1 MGGRTQ
7 GVSGWGGGWGGVEE
21 GGKVSCLF
29 FALVSRELRGGRCQ
43 WSVAVVCRRGSGGGG
58 GGGGGWSA
66 EAAVFG
72 GLVRDRPSPCLL
84 AGRWTQSRS
93 ALV

>member
-1 MGGRTQ
+1 MVE
-7 GVSGWGGGWGGVEE
+7 GVRGWWRK

-29 FALVSRELRGGRCQ
+29 FCVGQPGIAWRPL
-43 WSVAVVCRRGSGGGG
+43 SVVVVCRRGSGGGE
-58 GGGGGWSA
+58 GGGGGWST

-72 GLVRDRPSPCLL
+72 GLVRDRPSACLL